1 MQNLRKYQ
9 DHMMLGK
16 STLRVWFL
24 WGCEINQRNNNC
36 SKVITSHFYTMFM
49 SGIKRF
55 VIKKKVT
62 KCFFFLLFYVI
73 LFVHFFGH
81 LNSFIAM
88 TWVWFG
94 LHRTNLA
101 VYSLYQ
107 VFKQPEKLN
116 RFHFFYLL
124 GGFCSNFPVI
134 TCTHEFT
141 ILGYIWMHLI

>member
-1 MQNLRKYQ
+1 MGCEICASTK

-55 VIKKKVT
+55 VIKKKSH
-62 KCFFFLLFYVI
+62 KMFFFLLFYVI

-107 VFKQPEKLN
+107 VFKQPEN
-116 RFHFFYLL
+116 WIGSIFFICLA
-124 GGFCSNFPVI
+124 GFVATFQ
-134 TCTHEFT
+134 
-141 ILGYIWMHLI
+141 L